1 MSGLRFISAVGFAAL
16 LLPGVQGGACPSSCS
31 CGAPGGSRGL
41 HVDCSSRGLRAV
53 PGLPRDTRSLDLSNN
68 SLSRVPAGVLD
79 TLPGLERLDVAG
91 NPWHC
96 DCHIL
101 YLKLWLQD
109 LSAPSLARVRCAS
122 PAPIRMKPLAEL
134 TGNELGMCKRLLPVR
149 CLGFFWRDLILIA
162 GAIITLLLVAW
173 ALKFS
178 KKLVCQLNLGRYGA
192 RGRLLRRHNPKSH
205 KVH

>member
-53 PGLPRDTRSLDLSNN
+53 PGLPR
-68 SLSRVPAGVLD
+68 V
-79 TLPGLERLDVAG
+79 
-91 NPWHC
+91 
-96 DCHIL
+96 
-101 YLKLWLQD
+101 
-109 LSAPSLARVRCAS
+109 ARVCCAS